1 MAGYSGYS
9 MSNNAVAAYESGER
23 PASKWTKK
31 AIIARILELTAEREG
46 DGEPLSID
54 IDFIKSLPVKTLK
67 DIALCESS
75 WHHTSKMYNRTKFFD
90 VCLDSVEDAR
100 KTYIRRIVRAAEDA
114 SSDAWVACEGR
125 TEFDYI
131 ILRLEGR

>member
-23 PASKWTKK
+23 TLSKWTKK
-31 AIIARILELTAEREG
+31 AIVERILELAAER
-46 DGEPLSID
+46 EPLSID

-67 DIALCESS
+67 DIVLCESS

-114 SSDAWVACEGR
+114 SRDAWVACEGR
-125 TEFDYI
+125 TEFDYR